1 MWQDAIL
8 EQENLHVS
16 LRSARGRERSE
27 RNEHIHLRLC
37 VPFRRLECCV
47 SLAFTG
53 LSRHDPMNLYYYF
66 IVALTSEE
74 EKKNCCVRRTH
85 NCFVDYTHAT

>member
-1 MWQDAIL
+1 MWQDPIL

-37 VPFRRLECCV
+37 VSFRRLECCV
-47 SLAFTG
+47 PLAFTG
-53 LSRHDPMNLYYYF
+53 LSRHDPMNLPLVMSAGQVYR
-66 IVALTSEE
+66 TSQGL
-74 EKKNCCVRRTH
+74 
-85 NCFVDYTHAT
+85 